1 MHYLSCV
8 LAAVYVSLEQE
19 IDGEAFLELT
29 EVDVKDMIKPLG
41 QVKKV
46 MRIQKA
52 WNAQKKKSDPL
63 HETSVSNI

>member
-1 MHYLSCV
+1 M
-8 LAAVYVSLEQE
+8 
-19 IDGEAFLELT
+19 
-29 EVDVKDMIKPLG
+29 DVKDMIKPLG

-46 MRIQKA
+46 MRIQKS